1 MRRSMKKGFTL
12 IELLI
17 VVVIIGILAAVA
29 IPKFSNTKQRA
40 SRSAGIADM
49 RNLATAQEGFFADSS
64 RYAAIA
70 DTGTGG
76 RQDELHAVE
85 RKHRADAGC
94 DGDGL
99 ERPRDDPGR
108 TGLRHFQWYCSTPGG
123 HAGHEP
129 GRRPGLLVIACAAEF
144 ARLGA
149 GPACFG
155 TPGQVHLFATARV
168 PCSAMVEALRAT
180 PF

>member
-49 RNLATAQEGFFADSS
+49 RNLATAQEGFFADSN

-70 DTGTGG
+70 DTG
-76 RQDELHAVE
+76 
-85 RKHRADAGC
+85 
-94 DGDGL
+94 
-99 ERPRDDPGR
+99 
-108 TGLRHFQWYCSTPGG
+108 S
-123 HAGHEP
+123 
-129 GRRPGLLVIACAAEF
+129 
-144 ARLGA
+144 GA
-149 GPACFG
+149 GKMNFTPSNGNTALTLTANTTGWSGVVTIPGTQTCGIFSGSATRPTGMPAANPTG
-155 TPGQVHLFATARV
+155 V
-168 PCSAMVEALRAT
+168 PVCW
-180 PF
+180 